1 MRSLLMSL
9 TLLIFVGT
17 SAGCQT
23 QQLFEKLA
31 GFKPNP
37 NDYRD
42 AGDDPGAEWDFVGDE
57 GRSEQATEFEADDQW
72 FKKHLMSARAR
83 SIERNLGFE

>member
-1 MRSLLMSL
+1 MRLPLQRCVMLLVL
-9 TLLIFVGT
+9 CCATGCQNQTLLDH
-17 SAGCQT
+17 
-23 QQLFEKLA
+23 LA
-31 GFKPNP
+31 AFRPNP

-57 GRSEQATEFEADDQW
+57 GRAEQSREFEADDQW
-72 FKKHLMSARAR
+72 FKKYLMSKRAR